1 MARPRTPATERP
13 RDEPETG
20 VECCPPLERDGTC
33 DVIDFRYRMIH
44 QRGDVPV
51 EVTLIY
57 RFERCPGPLTL
68 GDLVYTTTLLPGEK
82 VRLFTT
88 DRRTRFSFDS
98 ETNLSHRSE
107 QTSEEHFY
115 RSSVADFM
123 SDLSVVD
130 RQSTTNTA
138 QGTTS
143 GHFETSGAIQSFLFG
158 PSVDVRGSFSGRTTS
173 DFARELRQHARA
185 SDRRSMQ
192 AARAASSVSIGEV
205 STRAHAEGTSEDHFE
220 SSSREFANPN
230 RCHAL
235 TFFFYRINK
244 MQTVRWTLE
253 SIERRVV
260 DQAAET
266 KAVNNNFLARGGVS
280 TIPDPILATRSDRLQ
295 VEQLGRESFRLERAA
310 TQPEFERLG
319 GGGPL
324 AGVASVARRVA
335 GAEPL
340 AEDVIDAAL
349 QQVDQ
354 DLANEGLLDK
364 VGGEVSA
371 EARERL
377 SFEETSSLPTA
388 GVIVKGC
395 LDDCDVCEPQ
405 LEKRIELELKLFE
418 RQIELLEKSQEYR
431 CCPKG
436 SKPRDGRDD
445 DENEEE
451 DED

>member
-1 MARPRTPATERP
+1 MARPRTPAAERP
-13 RDEPETG
+13 RDEPETSG

-33 DVIDFRYRMIH
+33 DVIDFRYRTIH

-68 GDLVYTTTLLPGEK
+68 GDLFYT
-82 VRLFTT
+82 
-88 DRRTRFSFDS
+88 
-98 ETNLSHRSE
+98 
-107 QTSEEHFY
+107 
-115 RSSVADFM
+115 SSVADFM

-260 DQAAET
+260 DQAADT

-280 TIPDPILATRSDRLQ
+280 AIPDPILATRSDRLQ
-295 VEQLGRESFRLERAA
+295 LENLGRESFRLE
-310 TQPEFERLG
+310 
-319 GGGPL
+319 
-324 AGVASVARRVA
+324 
-335 GAEPL
+335 
-340 AEDVIDAAL
+340 
-349 QQVDQ
+349 
-354 DLANEGLLDK
+354 
-364 VGGEVSA
+364 
-371 EARERL
+371 
-377 SFEETSSLPTA
+377 
-388 GVIVKGC
+388 
-395 LDDCDVCEPQ
+395 
-405 LEKRIELELKLFE
+405 
-418 RQIELLEKSQEYR
+418 
-431 CCPKG
+431 
-436 SKPRDGRDD
+436 
-445 DENEEE
+445 
-451 DED
+451 

>member
-1 MARPRTPATERP
+1 MARARAAAETPA
-13 RDEPETG
+13 
-20 VECCPPLERDGTC
+20 VECCPPLERDETC
-33 DVIDFRYRMIH
+33 DVIDFRYRLIH
-44 QRGDVPV
+44 VRGDVPV

-68 GDLVYTTTLLPGEK
+68 GDLVFTTTLLPGEK

-107 QTSEEHFY
+107 QTSEEQFY
-115 RSSVADFM
+115 MSSVADFM
-123 SDLSVVD
+123 SDLTVVD

-143 GHFETSGAIQSFLFG
+143 GHFESSGAIQSFLFG

-173 DFARELRQHARA
+173 AFARELRQHARA
-185 SDRRSMQ
+185 SDRRSVQ
-192 AARAASSVSIGEV
+192 GARAANSVSIGEV

-230 RCHAL
+230 RCHAV

-266 KAVNNNFLARGGVS
+266 KVVNNNFLARGGVS
-280 TIPDPILATRSDRLQ
+280 AIPDPILATRPDRLQ
-295 VEQLGRESFRLERAA
+295 VEELGRESFRAEQAA
-310 TQPEFERLG
+310 TRPEFERSGRG
-319 GGGPL
+319 GALAGAAVAPPL
-324 AGVASVARRVA
+324 AA
-335 GAEPL
+335 
-340 AEDVIDAAL
+340 DVIDAAL
-349 QQVDQ
+349 EQVEQ
-354 DLANEGLLDK
+354 DLVNEGLLDK

-377 SFEETSSLPTA
+377 SYQETSSLPTA

-395 LDDCDVCEPQ
+395 LDECDICEPELQ
-405 LEKRIELELKLFE
+405 KRIELELKLFE
-418 RQIELLEKSQEYR
+418 RQIELLQKSQEYR
-431 CCPKG
+431 CCPEA
-436 SKPRDGRDD
+436 PRSDGAPED
-445 DENEEE
+445 DE
-451 DED
+451 D

>member
-1 MARPRTPATERP
+1 MARARAAAETPA
-13 RDEPETG
+13 
-20 VECCPPLERDGTC
+20 VECCPPLERDETC
-33 DVIDFRYRMIH
+33 DVIDFRYRLIH
-44 QRGDVPV
+44 VRGDVPV

-107 QTSEEHFY
+107 QTSEEQFY
-115 RSSVADFM
+115 MSSVADFM
-123 SDLSVVD
+123 SDLTVVD

-143 GHFETSGAIQSFLFG
+143 GHFESSGAIQSFLFG

-173 DFARELRQHARA
+173 AFARELRQHARA
-185 SDRRSMQ
+185 SDRRSVQ
-192 AARAASSVSIGEV
+192 GARAANSVSIGEV
-205 STRAHAEGTSEDHFE
+205 STRTHAEGTSEDHFE

-230 RCHAL
+230 RCHAV
-235 TFFFYRINK
+235 TFFFYRMNK

-266 KAVNNNFLARGGVS
+266 KVVNNNFLPRGGIS
-280 TIPDPILATRSDRLQ
+280 AIPDPILATRPDRLQ
-295 VEQLGRESFRLERAA
+295 VEELGRESFRAEQAA
-310 TQPEFERLG
+310 TRPEFDRSGRG
-319 GGGPL
+319 GALAGAAVAPPL
-324 AGVASVARRVA
+324 AA
-335 GAEPL
+335 
-340 AEDVIDAAL
+340 DVIDAAL
-349 QQVDQ
+349 EQVEQ
-354 DLANEGLLDK
+354 DLVNEGLLDK

-377 SFEETSSLPTA
+377 SYQETSSLPTA

-395 LDDCDVCEPQ
+395 LDECDICEPELQ
-405 LEKRIELELKLFE
+405 KRIELELKLFE
-418 RQIELLEKSQEYR
+418 RQIELLQKSQEYR
-431 CCPKG
+431 CCPEGPRSDGG
-436 SKPRDGRDD
+436 SED
-445 DENEEE
+445 DE
-451 DED
+451 D

>member
-1 MARPRTPATERP
+1 MARARAAAETPA
-13 RDEPETG
+13 
-20 VECCPPLERDGTC
+20 VECCPPFERDETC
-33 DVIDFRYRMIH
+33 DVIDFRYRLIH
-44 QRGDVPV
+44 VRGDVPV

-107 QTSEEHFY
+107 QTSEEQFY
-115 RSSVADFM
+115 MSSVADFM
-123 SDLSVVD
+123 SDLTVVD

-173 DFARELRQHARA
+173 AFARELRQHARA
-185 SDRRSMQ
+185 SDRRSVQ
-192 AARAASSVSIGEV
+192 GARAANSVSIGEV
-205 STRAHAEGTSEDHFE
+205 STRTHAEGTSEDHFE

-230 RCHAL
+230 RCHAV
-235 TFFFYRINK
+235 TFFFYRMNK

-266 KAVNNNFLARGGVS
+266 KVVNNNFLARGGIS
-280 TIPDPILATRSDRLQ
+280 AIPDPILATRPDRLQ
-295 VEQLGRESFRLERAA
+295 VEELGRESFRAEQAA
-310 TQPEFERLG
+310 TRPEFERSGRG
-319 GGGPL
+319 GALAGAAVAPPL
-324 AGVASVARRVA
+324 AA
-335 GAEPL
+335 
-340 AEDVIDAAL
+340 DVIDAAL
-349 QQVDQ
+349 EQVEQ
-354 DLANEGLLDK
+354 DLVNEGLLDK

-377 SFEETSSLPTA
+377 SYQETSSLPTA

-395 LDDCDVCEPQ
+395 LDECDICEPELQ
-405 LEKRIELELKLFE
+405 KRIELELKLFE
-418 RQIELLEKSQEYR
+418 RQIELLQKSQEYR
-431 CCPKG
+431 CCPEG
-436 SKPRDGRDD
+436 PRSDGGPED
-445 DENEEE
+445 DE
-451 DED
+451 D

>member
-1 MARPRTPATERP
+1 MARARAAAETPA
-13 RDEPETG
+13 
-20 VECCPPLERDGTC
+20 VECCPPFERDETC
-33 DVIDFRYRMIH
+33 DVIDFRYRLIH
-44 QRGDVPV
+44 VRGDVPV

-107 QTSEEHFY
+107 QTSEEQFY
-115 RSSVADFM
+115 MSSVADFM
-123 SDLSVVD
+123 SDLTVVD

-173 DFARELRQHARA
+173 AFARELRQHARA
-185 SDRRSMQ
+185 SDRRSVQ
-192 AARAASSVSIGEV
+192 GARAANSVSIGEV
-205 STRAHAEGTSEDHFE
+205 STRTHAEGTSEDHFE

-230 RCHAL
+230 RCHAV
-235 TFFFYRINK
+235 TFFFYRMNK

-266 KAVNNNFLARGGVS
+266 KVANNNFLARGGVS
-280 TIPDPILATRSDRLQ
+280 AIPDPILATRPDRLQ
-295 VEQLGRESFRLERAA
+295 VEELGRESFRAEQAA
-310 TQPEFERLG
+310 TRPEFERSGRG
-319 GGGPL
+319 GALAGAAVAPPL
-324 AGVASVARRVA
+324 AA
-335 GAEPL
+335 
-340 AEDVIDAAL
+340 DVIDAAL
-349 QQVDQ
+349 EQVEQ
-354 DLANEGLLDK
+354 DLVNEGLLDK

-377 SFEETSSLPTA
+377 SYQETSSLPTA

-395 LDDCDVCEPQ
+395 LDECDICEPELQ
-405 LEKRIELELKLFE
+405 KRIELELKLFE
-418 RQIELLEKSQEYR
+418 RQIELLQKSQEYR
-431 CCPKG
+431 CCPEG
-436 SKPRDGRDD
+436 PRSDGGPED
-445 DENEEE
+445 DE
-451 DED
+451 D

>member
-13 RDEPETG
+13 RDEPETPG

-115 RSSVADFM
+115 MSSVADFM

-280 TIPDPILATRSDRLQ
+280 AIPDPILATRSDRLQ

-310 TQPEFERLG
+310 TQPEFERFG
-319 GGGPL
+319 GGVPF
-324 AGVASVARRVA
+324 AGAASAARRAA
-335 GAEPL
+335 GATPL
-340 AEDVIDAAL
+340 AEEVIDAAL
-349 QQVDQ
+349 EQVDQ
-354 DLANEGLLDK
+354 DLANEGLLDR

-395 LDDCDVCEPQ
+395 LDECDVCEPQ
-405 LEKRIELELKLFE
+405 LKKRIELELKLFE
-418 RQIELLEKSQEYR
+418 RQIELLQKSQEYR

-436 SKPRDGRDD
+436 ARPDGGRDD
-445 DENEEE
+445 DE

>member
-1 MARPRTPATERP
+1 MARARAAAETPA
-13 RDEPETG
+13 
-20 VECCPPLERDGTC
+20 VECCPPFERDETC
-33 DVIDFRYRMIH
+33 DVIDFRYRLIH
-44 QRGDVPV
+44 VRGDVPV

-107 QTSEEHFY
+107 QTSEEQFY
-115 RSSVADFM
+115 MSSVADFM
-123 SDLSVVD
+123 SDLTVVD

-173 DFARELRQHARA
+173 AFARELRQHARA
-185 SDRRSMQ
+185 SDRRSVQ
-192 AARAASSVSIGEV
+192 GARAANSVSIGEV
-205 STRAHAEGTSEDHFE
+205 STRTHAEGTSEDHFE

-230 RCHAL
+230 RCHAV
-235 TFFFYRINK
+235 TFFFYRMNK

-266 KAVNNNFLARGGVS
+266 KVVNNNFLARGGIS
-280 TIPDPILATRSDRLQ
+280 AIPDPILATRPDRLQ
-295 VEQLGRESFRLERAA
+295 VEELGRESFRAEQAA
-310 TQPEFERLG
+310 TRPEFERSGRG
-319 GGGPL
+319 GAL
-324 AGVASVARRVA
+324 AGAAVAPPVAA
-335 GAEPL
+335 
-340 AEDVIDAAL
+340 DVIDAAL
-349 QQVDQ
+349 EQVEQ
-354 DLANEGLLDK
+354 DLVNEGLLDK

-377 SFEETSSLPTA
+377 SYQETSSLPTA

-395 LDDCDVCEPQ
+395 LDECDICEPELQ
-405 LEKRIELELKLFE
+405 KRIELELKLFE
-418 RQIELLEKSQEYR
+418 REIELLQKSQEYR
-431 CCPKG
+431 CCPEA
-436 SKPRDGRDD
+436 PRSDGGPED
-445 DENEEE
+445 DE
-451 DED
+451 D